1 MSHCKLR
8 LDPAGWAVPFLLMSS
23 LDRFSLRDKVVVL
36 TGGAGLYGRGLVRD
50 LASAGA
56 ELVIASRNL
65 EALENVAKEEREAG
79 YKVTAFQLDQGDEA
93 SVVALRD
100 AVLAQFGRI
109 DGLVNNAVA
118 RPMKSPDSV
127 EGWVESMRVNATGL
141 YLITHILGKMI
152 CQQGKGSIVNI
163 GSMQGMIGPSFELYA
178 GTNMGVP
185 PPDYFFHK
193 GGMIN
198 FTRYYASL
206 FGQQGVRVNCL
217 SPGGFFNNQP
227 EPFLTRYNE
236 HTMLNR
242 MADPEDLGGSVI
254 FLLSDASKYIT
265 GANLAVD
272 GGYTAK

>member
-1 MSHCKLR
+1 MSALN
-8 LDPAGWAVPFLLMSS
+8 
-23 LDRFSLRDKVVVL
+23 RFSLRNQVIIL

-56 ELVIASRNL
+56 ELIIASRNI
-65 EALENVAKEEREAG
+65 EALEKVAEEERADG
-79 YKVTAFQLDQGDEA
+79 HTVTAMQLDQADEA
-93 SVVALRD
+93 SVLALRD
-100 AVLAQFGRI
+100 AVLAKFGRI

-127 EGWVESMRVNATGL
+127 EGWIESMRVNATGL
-141 YLITHILGKMI
+141 YLITHHIGKVI
-152 CQQGKGSIVNI
+152 CDQGKGSVVNI

-178 GTNMGVP
+178 GTNMGLP

-198 FTRYYASL
+198 FTRYYAAL
-206 FGQQGVRVNCL
+206 FGPKGVRVNCL

-227 EPFLTRYNE
+227 EPFLMRYNE

>member
-1 MSHCKLR
+1 
-8 LDPAGWAVPFLLMSS
+8 MSS
-23 LDRFSLRDKVVVL
+23 LDRFSLHGKVIIL

-65 EALENVAKEEREAG
+65 EALEQVANEERAAG
-79 YKVTAFQLDQGDEA
+79 HGVTALPLDQADEA
-93 SVVALRD
+93 SVLALRD
-100 AVLAQFGRI
+100 AALAKFGRI

-118 RPMKSPDSV
+118 RPMKSPEHT
-127 EGWVESMRVNATGL
+127 EGWIESMRVNATGL
-141 YLITHILGKMI
+141 YLITTIIGKVI
-152 CQQGKGSIVNI
+152 CEQGSGSIVNI

-198 FTRYYASL
+198 FTRYYAAL
-206 FGQQGVRVNCL
+206 FGPKGVRVNCL
-217 SPGGFFNNQP
+217 SPGGFFNQQP
-227 EPFLTRYNE
+227 EPFLTRYSE

-265 GANLAVD
+265 GSNLPVD